1 MHTLLDAPTEK
12 WQKLGEQMVAAFDLH
27 EAMAWSVEPTLAS
40 VIGERAWD
48 GRIPQG
54 PGDFL
59 ADAPFEY
66 AAKNGRGLT
75 RTYDHTV
82 KIEPDGSGVVTT
94 TVTIHNSRPADDSG
108 KLNLQALFYDI
119 FYGPSDS
126 TIDSSADPPFVGNE
140 GSVGGHPAAGYV
152 INALPLDQ
160 ASVKVAFRVPK
171 LLVPDGKGHW
181 RYSLFWRHLPTT
193 TADTLK
199 VSVELPPGWRWTNGA
214 PPASTRLTDDF
225 AGEWDLSAE

>member
-1 MHTLLDAPTEK
+1 MAQLAVIGPVPVPEYGESVSTDNLLERLDFYTHEQAGSERPAGGRKLFLSAVAEATMHILLDAPTER

-27 EAMAWSVEPTLAS
+27 EAMAWSAEPSLAA
-40 VIGERAWD
+40 VISERGWD

-75 RTYDHTV
+75 RAYDHTV

-94 TVTIHNSRPADDSG
+94 TVTIRNSRPADDSG

-119 FYGPSDS
+119 FYGPADS
-126 TIDSSADPPFVGNE
+126 TIDSGADPPFVENE
-140 GSVGGHPAAGYV
+140 APVGGHPAAGYV
-152 INALPLDQ
+152 VNALPLDQ
-160 ASVKVAFRVPK
+160 ASVK
-171 LLVPDGKGHW
+171 
-181 RYSLFWRHLPTT
+181 
-193 TADTLK
+193 
-199 VSVELPPGWRWTNGA
+199 
-214 PPASTRLTDDF
+214 
-225 AGEWDLSAE
+225 